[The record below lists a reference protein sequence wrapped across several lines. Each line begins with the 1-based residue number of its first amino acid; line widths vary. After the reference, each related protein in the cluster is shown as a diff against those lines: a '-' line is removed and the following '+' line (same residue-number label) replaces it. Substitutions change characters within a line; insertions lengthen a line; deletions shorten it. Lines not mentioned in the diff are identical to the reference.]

1 MSAPTSTL
9 PAPLRHAL
17 TRVAGK
23 HLSMQVFIGLAWLAI
38 AAVLL
43 VSAQNFF
50 DRIMDFPRAVRAAF
64 LVLDAGVLGT
74 IAWRKLIV
82 PIRRRWHAPDAAFAI
97 QRTWPELG
105 SRVISA
111 VQLSHASSGSPLLVE
126 ALVTEVAQ
134 QIPSL
139 PLGRVVPGKPAARR
153 VLIALA
159 LCAVASG
166 LAWWQWPLA
175 SVLLRRAAL
184 ADIPLPTNTIVVA
197 ETRDLRASVG
207 ANVTLAALARGVLP
221 PQGRLEL
228 SLAGGEHRTI
238 LIRPDAENPA
248 RFAFSFDNLRQSFTY
263 RFYLGDGR
271 GPSFSVTALP
281 APLLESVEFIQE
293 FPAYTGRA
301 PLRQPAG
308 PLTLFPGSKVKVVAL
323 ANQPVSTASL
333 SFAGENPPSPVPL
346 AVDTSATRVSR
357 GEFTVPADGLSGLS
371 IPLVSTEGIPAS
383 DTTTYP
389 VSIETDKPPTVRIEE
404 PVTNADTI
412 VPTARLSLRARVR
425 DDFAL
430 ARVELVTEIAGE
442 QRRRTLSI
450 GDNGVVT
457 HEFIPVSENPPLT
470 EGTQLTWWIE
480 ATDNNTVTG
489 PGVGASD
496 HRQLTIVSFAQK
508 QQEVLKRLEETSRR
522 MEDVARRQSEV
533 RDSLGQALRPDN
545 APAP

>member
-1 MSAPTSTL
+1 MSAPVPTL

-23 HLSMQVFIGLAWLAI
+23 HLCVRLLSGLAWLAI

-43 VSAQNFF
+43 VSAQNLF

-74 IAWRKLIV
+74 IAWRKIIG

-111 VQLSHASSGSPLLVE
+111 VQLSHTSSGSPLLVE
-126 ALVTEVAQ
+126 ALVAEVAQ
-134 QIPSL
+134 QIPAL
-139 PLGRVVPGKPAARR
+139 PLGRVVPAKPAARR
-153 VLIALA
+153 ILIAIA

-166 LAWWQWPLA
+166 LAFWQWPLA

-197 ETRDLRASVG
+197 ETRDLRSSVG
-207 ANVTLAALARGVLP
+207 ANVTLAALAQGVLP

-281 APLLESVEFIQE
+281 SPLLESVEFIQE

-308 PLTLFPGSKVKVVAL
+308 PLSLFPGSKVRVVAF
-323 ANQPVSTASL
+323 ANQPVSKANL

-346 AVDTSATRVSR
+346 TVDTSATRVSR

-371 IPLVSTEGIPAS
+371 IPLVSTEGIPAA

-457 HEFIPVSENPPLT
+457 HEFIPISENPPLA

-533 RDSLGQALRPDN
+533 RDSLGQALRPDTT
-545 APAP
+545 PAP

>member
-1 MSAPTSTL
+1 MSAPTSNL

-17 TRVAGK
+17 ARVAGK
-23 HLSMQVFIGLAWLAI
+23 HLCMQVLIGLAWLAI

-64 LVLDAGVLGT
+64 LVIDAGVLGT
-74 IAWRKLIV
+74 IVWRKLIV

-97 QRTWPELG
+97 QRQWPELG

-111 VQLSHASSGSPLLVE
+111 VQLAHNSSGSPLLVE
-126 ALVTEVAQ
+126 ALVAEVSA
-134 QIPSL
+134 QIPAL
-139 PLGRVVPGKPAARR
+139 PLGRVVPGKPAANR
-153 VLIALA
+153 VLIAFALA
-159 LCAVASG
+159 GVAAG
-166 LAWWQWPLA
+166 LAFWQWPLA

-184 ADIPLPTNTIVVA
+184 ADIPLPTNTIVIA

-207 ANVTLAALARGVLP
+207 ANVTLAAVAQGVLP

-228 SLAGGEHRTI
+228 ALASGEHRTI
-238 LIRPDAENPA
+238 LVRPDAENPA
-248 RFAFSFDNLRQSFTY
+248 RFAFAFDNLRQSFTY

-271 GPSFSVTALP
+271 GPSFSVTSLP

-308 PLTLFPGSKVKVVAL
+308 PLTLFPGSKVRVVGMAS
-323 ANQPVSTASL
+323 QPVSTAGL
-333 SFAGENPPSPVPL
+333 RFAGENPPATVQL
-346 AVDTSATRVSR
+346 TVDTAATRVMR

-371 IPLVSTEGIPAS
+371 IPLVSTEGIPAA

-404 PVTNADTI
+404 PVGNADTI

-430 ARVELVTEIAGE
+430 SRVELVTEIAGE
-442 QRRRTLSI
+442 QRRRPLPI
-450 GDNGVVT
+450 GANGIVT
-457 HEFIPVSENPPLT
+457 HEFVPVSENPPLA

-480 ATDNNTVTG
+480 ATDNNNVTG
-489 PGVGASD
+489 PGIGESE

-533 RDSLGQALRPDN
+533 RDTLGQALRPDN
-545 APAP
+545 TPAP